1 MMMIIEVPENVLFA
15 EMPAQ
20 LQKQIAKLNGQF
32 VEAMLIGTKPVDGK
46 KLIFVSVD
54 ATAEQVEYLT
64 NNDLFDQDTE
74 EQIAFNL
81 GWNVVATEDTPI
93 NQSLLL
99 PYFLD
104 DAVYDPE
111 TEETTYTP
119 ITDLTGRVQTWAGK
133 QWLY

>member
-1 MMMIIEVPENVLFA
+1 MMMIIEVPESALFA
-15 EMPAQ
+15 EMPAE
-20 LQKQIAKLNGQF
+20 LQKQIARLNGQF
-32 VEAMLIGTKPVDGK
+32 VEAMLIGTQPINGK

-54 ATAEQVEYLT
+54 ATAEEVEYLT

-81 GWNVVATEDTPI
+81 GWTVLATEDTPI
-93 NQSLLL
+93 NQALLL

-111 TEETTYTP
+111 TEEFTYTP
-119 ITDLTGRVQTWAGK
+119 VTDITGRVQVWAGK
-133 QWLY
+133 AWQY

>member
-15 EMPAQ
+15 DMPAE

-64 NNDLFDQDTE
+64 NNDLFDQETE

-93 NQSLLL
+93 NQALLL